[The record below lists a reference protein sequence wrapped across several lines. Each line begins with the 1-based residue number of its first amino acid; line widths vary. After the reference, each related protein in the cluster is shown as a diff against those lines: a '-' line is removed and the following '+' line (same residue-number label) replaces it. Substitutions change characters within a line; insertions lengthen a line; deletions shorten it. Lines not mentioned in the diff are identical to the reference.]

1 MVKKNTK
8 KPTRTVFIFS
18 SQVRAYGPGLKGG
31 IVGKPAFFTIDTLG
45 AGAGGLGLAV
55 EGPCEAKLECRD
67 NGDGTCSVTYLPP
80 VVGEYDINILF
91 AEQHVPGSPFKA
103 AVRPAF
109 DPAKVTAYGPGLERA
124 RAGEQASFTVDCSRA
139 GEAELT
145 IEIVSESGA
154 KAEVR
159 VQKTAEGTFSVSYTP
174 PFHGAHTITVKYG
187 GGVIPQCPKV
197 IQVEPAVDTSG
208 VKVYGPG
215 VEPRGKAETRGP
227 QPLTC
232 SAVSCRG

>member
-1 MVKKNTK
+1 M
-8 KPTRTVFIFS
+8 
-18 SQVRAYGPGLKGG
+18 RAYGPGLKGG
-31 IVGKPAFFTIDTLG
+31 VVGKPALFTIDTTG

-91 AEQHVPGSPFKA
+91 AEQHIPGSPFKA
-103 AVRPAF
+103 AVRPAS
-109 DPAKVTAYGPGLERA
+109 DPGKVAAYGPGLERA
-124 RAGEQASFTVDCSRA
+124 RAGEQASFTVDCTRA

-145 IEIVSESGA
+145 IEIVSETGA
-154 KAEVR
+154 MAEVR
-159 VQKTAEGTFSVSYTP
+159 VQKTAEGTFCVSYTP

-215 VEPRGKAETRGP
+215 VEPRGKAGSAR
-227 QPLTC
+227 TC
-232 SAVSCRG
+232 SAVSWVAKPRMGS